1 MTQNQKV
8 LRHLREQGG
17 ITPVIAMSEYGIMR
31 LASRIA
37 DLRRMGYDI
46 HGELVEGVN
55 RYGEKTHYSMY
66 FLWES

>member
-1 MTQNQKV
+1 MTQNQMV
-8 LRHLREQGG
+8 LRHLKEQGG
-17 ITPVIAMSEYGIMR
+17 ITPMTAMSEYGIMR

-37 DLRRMGYDI
+37 DLRRMGHNI
-46 HGELVEGVN
+46 HSEIVKGVN